1 VKPPESTKRT
11 RKRGP
16 DECIGSVSKSIPPS
30 FNHASKQCAS
40 GLDEPINNIGEIA
53 DHVFK
58 CLGKSLA
65 SGRVQ
70 DLLEESV
77 FLRMGDYWVIRY
89 QGQAAILK
97 ATRGIDYLAYLLRH
111 PTREIHVAEL
121 VCAQTNK
128 STLRIHGRLSAVS
141 RNSVAARAQHASP
154 ILDSKAKLEYKRRI
168 DELRKDMEEADRF
181 NDSHRASRSRSELD
195 ALTAQLAA
203 AVGFGGR
210 DRRASSNAER
220 ARSAVTKRI
229 KETIN
234 RIKGILPS
242 LGYHLA
248 ARIKTGYM
256 CCYNPRPDR
265 PVAWKL
271 LFQSH

>member
-1 VKPPESTKRT
+1 MGQRAREKRASTMDLPVNPKSKRCITDSDAPINASQEFLDAALQCHDRFFPESAF
-11 RKRGP
+11 
-16 DECIGSVSKSIPPS
+16 I
-30 FNHASKQCAS
+30 
-40 GLDEPINNIGEIA
+40 
-53 DHVFK
+53 
-58 CLGKSLA
+58 
-65 SGRVQ
+65 
-70 DLLEESV
+70 
-77 FLRMGDYWVIRY
+77 RMGDYWVIRY

-168 DELRKDMEEADRF
+168 DELRKDVEEADRF
-181 NDSHRASRSRSELD
+181 NDAHRASRSRSELD

-220 ARSAVTKRI
+220 ARSAVTRRI

-234 RIKGILPS
+234 RIEGILPS
-242 LGYHLA
+242 
-248 ARIKTGYM
+248 
-256 CCYNPRPDR
+256 
-265 PVAWKL
+265 
-271 LFQSH
+271 

>member
-1 VKPPESTKRT
+1 
-11 RKRGP
+11 
-16 DECIGSVSKSIPPS
+16 
-30 FNHASKQCAS
+30 
-40 GLDEPINNIGEIA
+40 
-53 DHVFK
+53 
-58 CLGKSLA
+58 
-65 SGRVQ
+65 
-70 DLLEESV
+70 
-77 FLRMGDYWVIRY
+77 
-89 QGQAAILK
+89 
-97 ATRGIDYLAYLLRH
+97 LRH
-111 PTREIHVAEL
+111 PRREIHVAEL
-121 VCAQTNK
+121 VCAQTNN
-128 STLRIHGRLSAVS
+128 STLRIHGSLSAVS
-141 RNSVAARAQHASP
+141 RNSVAARPQHASP

-168 DELRKDMEEADRF
+168 DELRKDAEEADRF

-195 ALTAQLAA
+195 AVTAQLAA

-234 RIKGILPS
+234 RIEGILPS

-248 ARIKTGYM
+248 SRIKTGYM

-271 LFQSH
+271 LFQWH